1 MSFGLRLRCWKVIRW
16 VGPSPFIQCTVVDG
30 ANIAPGREVDEDTSC
45 YSSEYDKCMK
55 RFKLQDLM
63 SQNKSQLISFILYKP
78 LQVTLSRNTYQ
89 LNVGKVPKRKR
100 SHINS
105 IKQMNVDAIA
115 PPADPRIVSHPHMYF
130 RFTHKILAFA
140 YRVSQKN
147 LV

>member
-1 MSFGLRLRCWKVIRW
+1 MFWSFRSILTLKSYIMPESTECPKKILLRVLLLYFSRKSNSRI
-16 VGPSPFIQCTVVDG
+16 
-30 ANIAPGREVDEDTSC
+30 ANVR
-45 YSSEYDKCMK
+45 SSVYDKCMK

-78 LQVTLSRNTYQ
+78 LQVTLSRNTEH

-130 RFTHKILAFA
+130 RFTHKILA
-140 YRVSQKN
+140 S
-147 LV
+147 